1 VIGDVAA
8 AIGFAKL
15 DIFLPQNIFG
25 GEKIFLAGVAAE
37 REDMWML
44 AEEEDVVD
52 GADLAGGDDALLEG
66 VGVGP
71 GEEAE
76 VGDEER

>member
-1 VIGDVAA
+1 VVGDIAA
-8 AIGFAKL
+8 AVGFAEL
-15 DIFLPQNIFG
+15 DIFLTEDILG
-25 GEKIFLAGVAAE
+25 GYKIFLAGVAAE
-37 REDMWML
+37 GEDVRMF

-52 GADLAGGDDALLEG
+52 GAGFAGGDDAPLEG

-76 VGDEER
+76 IGDEKR